1 MTMDIKQSRMNGI
14 KMAPGSPAAQATLAS
29 DLHPN
34 PHQQHH
40 HSMTTTTKLSG
51 AGSGGR
57 ASAGKRSFDV
67 AFLMM
72 PDEKLGRS
80 KVARRPQ
87 AAAAAAAAAAPPA
100 PAPASPTIDVE
111 SDSTQSEPRSE
122 DLSHKSGFSP
132 IRSPAD
138 HHHHFPPDVLQAVAA
153 AGLAGRTH
161 LAAQHHQHHQQQ
173 LHQQQQQQQQ
183 HVPAH
188 QYLAHPAV
196 GLGELQ
202 SERLAYLFP
211 GAARFYEPPAGMMF
225 GTVGAPFGRTGT
237 RGSLSGS
244 PDLPSAGDP
253 LPPRSAFSK
262 VTSIISVPDSP
273 GPPPLSPDDTRQSC
287 PSTSPP
293 ISLSPGGGGG
303 SQHSQASGFRYEYDR
318 GPFLTPTGSPPVLL
332 LPGDQLRPKSFRS
345 PAPGPPALG
354 VLDPAGPDPPTNSY
368 FHGTPAGGHFALAN
382 GSCGASPATALP
394 PGTAP
399 GNATGGVLPEVDGLM
414 RNPAAAAIL
423 STLLP
428 SAMSTF
434 TLSAQNVCAKCNI
447 SFRMTSDLVYH
458 MRSHHKSEREVHD
471 QARRKREDKLK
482 CPVCNESFRERHH
495 LTRHMTAHQDKAGD
509 LLEPTAKSSSK
520 RAGSD
525 GAAAAA
531 AARHHLHH
539 HHQHQQQQQQQ
550 HPQLSLGGG
559 AAGAGRLA

>member
-14 KMAPGSPAAQATLAS
+14 KMAPGSPGTATLAN

-34 PHQQHH
+34 HHHH
-40 HSMTTTTKLSG
+40 HSATATMTTKLPSG
-51 AGSGGR
+51 GGGGGR

-80 KVARRPQ
+80 K
-87 AAAAAAAAAAPPA
+87 
-100 PAPASPTIDVE
+100 
-111 SDSTQSEPRSE
+111 
-122 DLSHKSGFSP
+122 
-132 IRSPAD
+132 
-138 HHHHFPPDVLQAVAA
+138 
-153 AGLAGRTH
+153 
-161 LAAQHHQHHQQQ
+161 
-173 LHQQQQQQQQ
+173 
-183 HVPAH
+183 
-188 QYLAHPAV
+188 
-196 GLGELQ
+196 

-225 GTVGAPFGRTGT
+225 GAVGPFGRTGT
-237 RGSLSGS
+237 RSSLSGS
-244 PDLPSAGDP
+244 PDLPSSADP
-253 LPPRSAFSK
+253 MPPRSAFSK
-262 VTSIISVPDSP
+262 VTTSIISVPDSP
-273 GPPPLSPDDTRQSC
+273 GPPPLSPDDRQSC

-303 SQHSQASGFRYEYDR
+303 SQHSQASGFRYEY

-332 LPGDQLRPKSFRS
+332 GDQLRPKSFRS
-345 PAPGPPALG
+345 PAPGGPPLPALG
-354 VLDPAGPDPPTNSY
+354 VLDPSVTDPAAY
-368 FHGTPAGGHFALAN
+368 FHGGGPGGPVVGHFPL
-382 GSCGASPATALP
+382 GG
-394 PGTAP
+394 G
-399 GNATGGVLPEVDGLM
+399 GGGGVLPEVDGLM

-509 LLEPTAKSSSK
+509 LLEPAAKSSSK
-520 RAGSD
+520 RSPD
-525 GAAAAA
+525 GAAK
-531 AARHHLHH
+531 HHHQHHQHH
-539 HHQHQQQQQQQ
+539 HHQQHHQ
-550 HPQLSLGGG
+550 HPPLPLGGG
-559 AAGAGRLA
+559 GAGGRLA

>member
-14 KMAPGSPAAQATLAS
+14 KMAPGSPGTQATLAN
-29 DLHPN
+29 DLHSN
-34 PHQQHH
+34 HHHHH
-40 HSMTTTTKLSG
+40 HSTTTTMTTKLP
-51 AGSGGR
+51 SGGGR
-57 ASAGKRSFDV
+57 TSAGKRSFDV

-72 PDEKLGRS
+72 PDEKLGRT
-80 KVARRPQ
+80 KVPRRPQ
-87 AAAAAAAAAAPPA
+87 AAAAAAVALPPV

-132 IRSPAD
+132 IRSPMD
-138 HHHHFPPDVLQAVAA
+138 DRQQHHHHHFPPD
-153 AGLAGRTH
+153 
-161 LAAQHHQHHQQQ
+161 
-173 LHQQQQQQQQ
+173 
-183 HVPAH
+183 
-188 QYLAHPAV
+188 
-196 GLGELQ
+196 

-225 GTVGAPFGRTGT
+225 GAVGPFGRSGT
-237 RGSLSGS
+237 RSSSLSGS
-244 PDLPSAGDP
+244 PDLPASGDP
-253 LPPRSAFSK
+253 MPPRSAFSK

-273 GPPPLSPDDTRQSC
+273 GPPPLSPDDRQSC

-303 SQHSQASGFRYEYDR
+303 SQHSQASGFRYEYG

-332 LPGDQLRPKSFRS
+332 GDQLRPKSFRS
-345 PAPGPPALG
+345 PAPGPAPATTAFG
-354 VLDPAGPDPPTNSY
+354 VLGDPSVTDPAAY
-368 FHGTPAGGHFALAN
+368 FHASGGGVPSGGPVGHFAL
-382 GSCGASPATALP
+382 GSGGGGGGAPLP
-394 PGTAP
+394 PSAP
-399 GNATGGVLPEVDGLM
+399 SSTGVLPEVDGLM

-520 RAGSD
+520 RSPD
-525 GAAAAA
+525 
-531 AARHHLHH
+531 
-539 HHQHQQQQQQQ
+539 
-550 HPQLSLGGG
+550 GG
-559 AAGAGRLA
+559 AFK